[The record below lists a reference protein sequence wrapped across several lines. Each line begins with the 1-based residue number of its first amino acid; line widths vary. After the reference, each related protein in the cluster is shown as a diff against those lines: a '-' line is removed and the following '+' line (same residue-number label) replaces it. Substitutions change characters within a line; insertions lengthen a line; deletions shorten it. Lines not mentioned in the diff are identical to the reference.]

1 MLSTGQRFISS
12 GQHYSPFEQLGPD
25 VNNFTVI
32 CLGQE
37 TCVIKAVHVMVP
49 VIFFFKTLNVFLF
62 CLSFKSWYKCESFIS
77 FIRNISC
84 LL

>member
-12 GQHYSPFEQLGPD
+12 GQHCPPFEQLGPD

-37 TCVIKAVHVMVP
+37 TCVIKAVHVMV
-49 VIFFFKTLNVFLF
+49 IFFTLNVFF
-62 CLSFKSWYKCESFIS
+62 
-77 FIRNISC
+77 
-84 LL
+84 